1 MAINRRKVLEAAR
14 KHLSRGQFDKAIAQ
28 YEKLVKSDRR
38 DVRSLH
44 KIGEI
49 QLRKGERDQAVETYR
64 KVVELYAE
72 QGFFLKALA
81 VCKQALKVD
90 PSRLDLVVRLGDM
103 YEQLQLIGD
112 AMSTYSE
119 VANSYMQSGE
129 TDRALGM
136 LAKMADLD
144 PDHIPV
150 RIKYAEALSRAGRT
164 QLAADEFE
172 KGATLLKE
180 QGRLDDYVKVAER
193 LLYHRHN
200 DVNVARE
207 LAEAY
212 VARNDAKRALT
223 KLQICFKA
231 DPRDTRTLELL
242 AEAFRQLNQID
253 KSISVYREVAR
264 VHREA
269 GRLPERAAALER
281 ILSINPGDDQ
291 ASKSLA
297 STMAAMPKDLA
308 VSEPAA
314 SVVPESLSAPPA
326 FPSQSP
332 ESEAA
337 TPFDTEDESD
347 PEIDDDSIIPIVGSV
362 APQGASAVPMAFEP
376 TAVDDR
382 SRLPLPTSLSYGALA
397 PMTFAQFEALPLN
410 ANAPDP
416 SIAASLP
423 APSALESVLEQA
435 DYFLTAG
442 RLREAQGMIADLQT
456 ALAAH
461 PLVIDKAREL
471 HVAVA
476 LASNGEASPHGD
488 MAMQSEFSEDTQ
500 VNVRAELLEGPHSSI
515 VELDPF
521 LDKPTNIPQDPTF
534 AVAEKLAND
543 FVAVAPAPEGEMVD
557 VDAIFEQFKK
567 GVAEQVEDEDSA
579 THFDLGIAYK
589 EMGLF
594 EDSRREFKMAMSNPL
609 KECSCWT
616 MIGLSF
622 VEEARFNEAVEAF
635 HSGLSAPNR
644 TDSDELGLHFE
655 LGRVY
660 HKAGDNEMSRE
671 HFELVQ
677 ERDAKFRNVKQ
688 RLEALDN
695 TGEEVTGRLSTFEE
709 LFGKD

>member
-49 QLRKGERDQAVETYR
+49 QLRKGERDHAVETYR

-90 PSRLDLVVRLGDM
+90 PNRLDLVVRLGDM

-112 AMSTYSE
+112 AMSTYGE

-200 DVNVARE
+200 DVNIARE

-242 AEAFRQLNQID
+242 AEAFKQLEQID
-253 KSISVYREVAR
+253 KAISVYREVAR
-264 VHREA
+264 IHREA

-297 STMAAMPKDLA
+297 STMAAMPKDVVA
-308 VSEPAA
+308 SEPAP
-314 SVVPESLSAPPA
+314 SVVPESLSAELA
-326 FPSQSP
+326 PS
-332 ESEAA
+332 AA
-337 TPFDTEDESD
+337 PVATGSTPFDSTDEDDAGAES
-347 PEIDDDSIIPIVGSV
+347 DDDSIIPILGSV
-362 APQGASAVPMAFEP
+362 APAAPSAVPMAFEP
-376 TAVDDR
+376 TAVEDR
-382 SRLPLPTSLSYGALA
+382 PRMPLPSSVSRGALA

-410 ANAPDP
+410 PTAPDP
-416 SIAASLP
+416 SVAASLP
-423 APSALESVLEQA
+423 APSALESALEQA
-435 DYFLTAG
+435 DYFITAG
-442 RLREAQGMIADLQT
+442 RLYEAQSMIGDLQT

-461 PLVIDKAREL
+461 PLVVDKATEL
-471 HVAVA
+471 SLA
-476 LASNGEASPHGD
+476 LAHANNGESYTQEAH
-488 MAMQSEFSEDTQ
+488 AEFSEDTQ
-500 VNVRAELLEGPHSSI
+500 VNVRAELSSTPQSNI

-521 LDKPTNIPQDPTF
+521 IDKPTNIPQDATF
-534 AVAEKLAND
+534 AVAEKLANG
-543 FVAVAPAPEGEMVD
+543 FVELGPAPDTEMVD

-567 GVAEQVEDEDSA
+567 GVAEQIADEDSA

-594 EDSRREFKMAMSNPL
+594 EDSRREFKMAMSNPA
-609 KECSCWT
+609 KECTCWT

-622 VEEARFNEAVEAF
+622 VEESRFEEAIEAF

-660 HKAGDNEMSRE
+660 HKAGDNGMSRE
-671 HFELVQ
+671 HFELVR
-677 ERDAKFRNVKQ
+677 ERDPKFRGVTQ
-688 RLEALDN
+688 RIEALDN
-695 TGEEVTGRLSTFEE
+695 TPDEEVTGRLSSFEQ
-709 LFGKD
+709 LFRDD